1 MTRPLVHE
9 VNCATNESI
18 VREMNDEEFE
28 QYQKDQIAWQEQKAI
43 QQSELEAKEASRVS
57 AFAKLA
63 ALGLTEEEA
72 KAIAG

>member
-28 QYQKDQIAWQEQKAI
+28 QYQKDQIAWQEQRAI
-43 QQSELEAKEASRVS
+43 QQSELEAKEASRAS